1 MKGRK
6 SEVRKLTGEY
16 RMANEKNRRGET
28 DEENNEKLQVK
39 WEEWGGRVII
49 RERGRIETDS
59 VPAWNYNRQKLA
71 GRLIQTYYHTEP
83 CCYGNH
89 YG

>member
-1 MKGRK
+1 M
-6 SEVRKLTGEY
+6 VD
-16 RMANEKNRRGET
+16 EKNRRGET

-39 WEEWGGRVII
+39 WEEWGGGGGGNNRGGVII

-59 VPAWNYNRQKLA
+59 VPAWSYNRQKLA

>member
-1 MKGRK
+1 
-6 SEVRKLTGEY
+6 
-16 RMANEKNRRGET
+16 MANEKNRRGET

-39 WEEWGGRVII
+39 WEEWGGGGVII
-49 RERGRIETDS
+49 RESGRIETDS
-59 VPAWNYNRQKLA
+59 VPAWSYNRQKLA
-71 GRLIQTYYHTEP
+71 GRLIQTYYPTGL